1 MSVVR
6 DTTGKAKCFHCCI
19 LPNLDTVLPLADA
32 KACSLPNAA
41 ASGYVAPTPP
51 SPAASIASRSTTPA
65 TATAAA
71 AQGPVRA
78 SPAVMA
84 ATAGAVA
91 PAPPLS
97 MPTADM
103 PGREL
108 RVPLAG
114 TAASQTYRQTGALAS
129 AMAQP
134 PAAAAAAHP
143 FHAAGQDVV
152 MLANP
157 THTANVANG
166 ANDPALPPTDA
177 EVSQLLGAA
186 AAAIVSPATS
196 TATPSETEV
205 GDADMDEVSSLLSDE
220 SPTASSHT
228 GAKKAA
234 AANPAC
240 TDMPG
245 TTTTAA
251 TAASFGGVK
260 AA

>member
-1 MSVVR
+1 
-6 DTTGKAKCFHCCI
+6 
-19 LPNLDTVLPLADA
+19 
-32 KACSLPNAA
+32 
-41 ASGYVAPTPP
+41 
-51 SPAASIASRSTTPA
+51 
-65 TATAAA
+65 
-71 AQGPVRA
+71 
-78 SPAVMA
+78 MA

-134 PAAAAAAHP
+134 PAAAGAAAAAHP

-234 AANPAC
+234 AAANPAC
-240 TDMPG
+240 TDMPR

-251 TAASFGGVK
+251 AAASYGGVK